1 MMLAGMS
8 LATVF
13 AVPLARYFFEL
24 PLPFQE
30 WMGNPDSQYAN
41 GIRLVQFFA
50 AFLSFFLPALLLKFF
65 ANIDLS
71 LKTSANWKI
80 YALASMVMLFSM
92 PVVTQLAEWSA
103 SLPIPGA
110 IGEALKAQQEA
121 NDNLLEQ
128 LLVMPNAWLFLG
140 NFLVLALLPAL
151 AEELL
156 FRGVMLKLLLS
167 RLSMGMSVL
176 LNAALFSVVHQQVFN
191 FVGIFA
197 LGAFL
202 AWMYAKTMDF
212 KLVVW
217 LHLLN
222 NGLLLLLIYL
232 GLEQQVL
239 EQSVL
244 ICLPI
249 VLLALFGLK
258 RSV

>member
-1 MMLAGMS
+1 MLAGMS

-110 IGEALKAQQEA
+110 C
-121 NDNLLEQ
+121 
-128 LLVMPNAWLFLG
+128 LFI
-140 NFLVLALLPAL
+140 
-151 AEELL
+151 
-156 FRGVMLKLLLS
+156 
-167 RLSMGMSVL
+167 
-176 LNAALFSVVHQQVFN
+176 H
-191 FVGIFA
+191 I
-197 LGAFL
+197 
-202 AWMYAKTMDF
+202 
-212 KLVVW
+212 
-217 LHLLN
+217 
-222 NGLLLLLIYL
+222 
-232 GLEQQVL
+232 
-239 EQSVL
+239 
-244 ICLPI
+244 
-249 VLLALFGLK
+249 
-258 RSV
+258 